1 MDRVT
6 YLEKYIHLLWSYIP
20 EDDWGDIS
28 EKIDIEMEE
37 E

>member
-6 YLEKYIHLLWSYIP
+6 YLEKYLHLLWSYIP

-28 EKIDIEMEE
+28 EKIDREMEE